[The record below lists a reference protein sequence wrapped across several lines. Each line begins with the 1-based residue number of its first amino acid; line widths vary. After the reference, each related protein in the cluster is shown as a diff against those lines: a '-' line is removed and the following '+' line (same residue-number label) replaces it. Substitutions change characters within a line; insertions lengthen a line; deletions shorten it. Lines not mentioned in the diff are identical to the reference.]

1 MKEKFQISSPCS
13 QDWENMEQ
21 VSDGKFCDECKK
33 KVWDFDH
40 LPETEIDAVLES
52 NTSICAK
59 KTYLKPTFS
68 SVFLALTLTSSIY
81 VNAQTENNK
90 STTEN
95 VYQKEITIKGKLVSS
110 RNAKLAAGEISLV
123 TLDRL
128 YSAKAD
134 ENGNFTLSFPEKVL
148 TEHNIVRIDYTTID
162 SNNKEVTDFKS
173 SILKTNELLGKQ
185 NFEIEREYITI
196 GAVYISDH
204 QPPDYYFL
212 DGKKVG
218 KRKFE
223 KIKAEHLEYKYL
235 AFYDEVIV
243 KKLSKKSFIENLYL
257 LYSK

>member
-1 MKEKFQISSPCS
+1 MKEKFQISSPCN
-13 QDWENMEQ
+13 QDWESMEQ
-21 VSDGKFCDECKK
+21 VSEGRFCEECKK

-40 LPETEIDAVLES
+40 LPETEIDKVLQS
-52 NTSICAK
+52 NKSICAK

-81 VNAQTENNK
+81 VNAQTENK

-110 RNAKLAAGEISLV
+110 RNVKLAAGEISLV
-123 TLDRL
+123 TLDKL

-148 TEHNIVRIDYTTID
+148 TEHNIVRIDYTTIGSD
-162 SNNKEVTDFKS
+162 NKEFTDYKS
-173 SILKTNELLGKQ
+173 SILKTTELLGKQ
-185 NFEIEREYITI
+185 SFGIEREYITI
-196 GAVYISDH
+196 GGVYKSNY

-212 DGKKVG
+212 DGKKIG

-223 KIKAEHLEYKYL
+223 KIKAEYPEYKYL

-243 KKLSKKSFIENLYL
+243 KKLSKKSSIENLYL

>member
-1 MKEKFQISSPCS
+1 MKEKFQISSPCN
-13 QDWENMEQ
+13 QDWESMEQ
-21 VSDGKFCDECKK
+21 VSEGRFCEECKK

-40 LPETEIDAVLES
+40 LPETEIDKVLQS
-52 NTSICAK
+52 NKSICAK

-81 VNAQTENNK
+81 VNAQTENK

-110 RNAKLAAGEISLV
+110 RNVKLAAGEISLV
-123 TLDRL
+123 TLDKL

-148 TEHNIVRIDYTTID
+148 TEHNIVRIDYTTIGSD
-162 SNNKEVTDFKS
+162 NKEFTDFKS
-173 SILKTNELLGKQ
+173 SIFKTNELLGKQ
-185 NFEIEREYITI
+185 NFEIEEKYLTV
-196 GAVYISDH
+196 GGLYISDY

-212 DGKKVG
+212 DGKRIG

-223 KIKAEHLEYKYL
+223 KTKEKHPEYKYL

-243 KKLSKKSFIENLYL
+243 KKLSKKSSIENLYL